1 MSDEALNA
9 HLDWQDDCAKEQMSE
24 HDYTARVV
32 ADAPGLAGFMEEVAN
47 IFNNSG
53 AVNYLEMEFRL
64 KDNELGPLV
73 ITIQR
78 KEGKTPHQLR
88 QDLESEHA
96 ALKREYG
103 LLEVTYEEV
112 LKDKGQLLDENA
124 VLIKRLWDYEHQA
137 SDERIRDEK

>member
-1 MSDEALNA
+1 ML
-9 HLDWQDDCAKEQMSE
+9 SE
-24 HDYTARVV
+24 KMFAR
-32 ADAPGLAGFMEEVAN
+32 AERMRSRGHRAYAMFLRKDANEVAL
-47 IFNNSG
+47 
-53 AVNYLEMEFRL
+53 LEA
-64 KDNELGPLV
+64 
-73 ITIQR
+73 
-78 KEGKTPHQLR
+78 
-88 QDLESEHA
+88 EHA

>member
-1 MSDEALNA
+1 MSYISEEAM
-9 HLDWQDDCAKEQMSE
+9 AKRHFGPKRQPRTPKE
-24 HDYTARVV
+24 
-32 ADAPGLAGFMEEVAN
+32 LEEEN
-47 IFNNSG
+47 
-53 AVNYLEMEFRL
+53 
-64 KDNELGPLV
+64 
-73 ITIQR
+73 
-78 KEGKTPHQLR
+78 
-88 QDLESEHA
+88 A